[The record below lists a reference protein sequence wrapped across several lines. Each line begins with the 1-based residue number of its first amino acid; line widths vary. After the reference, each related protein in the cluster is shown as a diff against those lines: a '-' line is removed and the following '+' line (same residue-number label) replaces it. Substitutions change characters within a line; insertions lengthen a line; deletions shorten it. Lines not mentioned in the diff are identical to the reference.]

1 MVLALIAC
9 SWGVDIVSP
18 ARADETYSSAGA
30 SALRS
35 WIAADS
41 HIHSTGCEAPYR
53 SPAELHNL
61 MLDAGLNVADVLV
74 WGASWSLDHDLF
86 SGADDAVSTPSN
98 ILRYDLEISGFPA
111 MQLGHLVAL
120 GLSSIDFSDA
130 PFSSPLSGVPIVD
143 WALAQDPLPL
153 IGADHGQWWYSANE
167 FPEPGKPGTCCIP
180 FEFPVHVARGRAT
193 FLSIQQFGLGA
204 WALWS
209 RLQNSGFR
217 VPIMA
222 GSDYPCMGEN
232 NEVGSVRTYVE
243 IDEPFTFDSYL
254 DAIRAGRT
262 VAASSQY
269 GWMTLTANGMGLGE
283 EIQLGGGEPLFVTL
297 ETDVPQPS
305 NVWIRYNGEFVY
317 LEYAQAGVGSANI
330 EFVPTKSGWLVAQA
344 NEAWTSPI
352 YVVVDGLPIRA
363 SADDACF
370 MARYVEYLK
379 SLVNNGGFNDLGED
393 HDAVIAAYEEARD
406 VFLLRFAEAGG
417 TSCETIRTA
426 APGTFCVAGNSD
438 GGDWSW
444 QVDAFSPIVVPAPP
458 ASSNLSG
465 LRDAFVTSINGAPA
479 PLGDNL
485 SASNGPGWYCFT
497 VTSNTSFQLFAGP
510 ASLPLDCLVSGNP
523 AGCFF
528 NARIFEREFMPT
540 SVPSMK
546 LSMLVLMGGLLLA
559 VTFLLLLPT
568 TPRHPPGSDTS
579 AR

>member
-1 MVLALIAC
+1 
-9 SWGVDIVSP
+9 
-18 ARADETYSSAGA
+18 
-30 SALRS
+30 
-35 WIAADS
+35 
-41 HIHSTGCEAPYR
+41 
-53 SPAELHNL
+53 
-61 MLDAGLNVADVLV
+61 MLDAGINVSDVLV
-74 WGASWSLDHDLF
+74 WGASWGLDHDLF
-86 SGADDAVSTPSN
+86 SGEDDAVSTPSN

-111 MQLGHLVAL
+111 MQLGHLLAL
-120 GLSSIDFSDA
+120 GLSSIDFSGD

-153 IGADHGQWWYSANE
+153 IGADHGHWWSSANE
-167 FPEPGKPGTCCIP
+167 FPEPGKPGQCCIP

-193 FLSIQQFGLGA
+193 FLSIQQFGHGG

-222 GSDYPCMGEN
+222 GSDYPCQGEG

-243 IDEPFTFDSYL
+243 IDEPFTFDRYL

-262 VAASSQY
+262 VAASSAY
-269 GWMTLTANGMGLGE
+269 GWMTLTAQRVGLGEERVGLGE
-283 EIQLGGGEPLFVTL
+283 EIHLVGGESLFVTL
-297 ETDVPQPS
+297 DTDVPQPRD
-305 NVWIRYNGEFVY
+305 VWIRYNGEFIHLVV
-317 LEYAQAGVGSANI
+317 AQAGVRSAI
-330 EFVPTKSGWLVAQA
+330 IGFVPTKSGWLVAQA
-344 NEAWTSPI
+344 DEAWTSPI

-379 SLVNNGGFNDLGED
+379 SLVNDGGFNDLGED

-417 TSCETIRTA
+417 TSCETTRTA

-444 QVDAFSPIVVPAPP
+444 QVDNFSPVVVPAPLP
-458 ASSNLSG
+458 SSNVSA

-479 PLGDNL
+479 PLGDKL

-497 VTSNTSFQLFAGP
+497 VTANTSFQLFAGP

-528 NARIFEREFMPT
+528 NNATISEREFMPT

-559 VTFLLLLPT
+559 VTFRLLLPP
-568 TPRHPPGSDTS
+568 PRHPRGPDTS